1 MSQILEV
8 QNLRAKSREGHFLS
22 PTVNFELQA
31 GEVLF
36 LRGENGA
43 GKSTLLKTL
52 LGLHK
57 HYEGKFHFLIPDKDI
72 QYLPQLGN
80 LHFHLP
86 LTLQDMLD
94 STDHAP
100 LSLLNG
106 LDLKKK
112 WNTAS
117 GGERQKILL
126 AAVLG
131 KKPRLL
137 VLDEPFNHVD
147 KESIQILED
156 ALGQF
161 LKDHPESSLIIV
173 SHRAFIQDWAKV
185 RFLEVR

>member
-1 MSQILEV
+1 MSYLLNV
-8 QNLRAKSREGHFLS
+8 TNLKCKNSSGEWIS
-22 PTVNFELQA
+22 PLVSFELQA

-43 GKSTLLKTL
+43 GKSTLLKTI

-57 HYEGKFHFLIPDKDI
+57 KFVGTIQFNLHPDEI

-86 LTLQDMLD
+86 LTLQDMLKD
-94 STDHAP
+94 ASSESP
-100 LSLLNG
+100 LLRG

-126 AAVLG
+126 ASVLE
-131 KKPRLL
+131 KNPRLL
-137 VLDEPFNHVD
+137 ILDEPFNHVD
-147 KESIQILED
+147 QESVLLIEE
-156 ALGQF
+156 ALGSF
-161 LKDHPESSLIIV
+161 LKSHPESSLILV
-173 SHRAFIQDWAKV
+173 SHRAFVQEWARV
-185 RFLEVR
+185 RFLEIR